1 MNFRLITLAL
11 ALMLV
16 VPMTAS
22 AQEERKDPPQRNLIK
37 LPVVRTTTP
46 SGRRKLIT
54 PPENIDLAAIQR
66 AQIPRATLDSVAEL
80 GSDIFAQREAASES
94 LRISSVSDNVLM
106 SILES
111 DQLDHEQR
119 HRLLRVMRWRVLYKP
134 RGAVGIQMK
143 PGTLGIE
150 ITRVIP
156 GLPAEKVLKV
166 GDQIV
171 KVNSTDVRANN
182 DLIGVVQSMLPGTLI
197 EMTIRRPDPDV
208 EGGTEIRV
216 EFPLGSYEK
225 LDNNESSINF
235 SNPETDR
242 RNRMVE
248 WLNFKYS
255 DRLSTLS
262 PGVQGPPF
270 VPIKK

>member
-1 MNFRLITLAL
+1 
-11 ALMLV
+11 
-16 VPMTAS
+16 
-22 AQEERKDPPQRNLIK
+22 
-37 LPVVRTTTP
+37 
-46 SGRRKLIT
+46 
-54 PPENIDLAAIQR
+54 
-66 AQIPRATLDSVAEL
+66 
-80 GSDIFAQREAASES
+80 
-94 LRISSVSDNVLM
+94 
-106 SILES
+106 
-111 DQLDHEQR
+111 
-119 HRLLRVMRWRVLYKP
+119 
-134 RGAVGIQMK
+134 
-143 PGTLGIE
+143 
-150 ITRVIP
+150 
-156 GLPAEKVLKV
+156 
-166 GDQIV
+166 
-171 KVNSTDVRANN
+171 
-182 DLIGVVQSMLPGTLI
+182 MLPGTLI